1 MSQDIAVSLFLLEDG
16 PGNADG
22 HARLLIHRTMRT
34 DEGGRLDEF
43 WVSERVDSMRIA
55 SVGGGEEDDDTGDWH
70 GLLLGL
76 ALPAVTFR
84 SAPEPIV
91 LTRGERKR
99 FEGSRP
105 VPLLR
110 TEARLDDSG
119 IVLDAIRADLRFT
132 PDEPLVV
139 GFLRAIRRTV
149 GSLNLTNPRAPD
161 VSDRPAGIGRADTIQ
176 PAAGPDATRAD
187 AARPDTT
194 RSGGAT
200 VANELERWVVELRD
214 VRGAQI
220 GDHNRQSN
228 RFVVHRPD
236 RAIDFGDVLDRE
248 DVQRAVRRLSER
260 PGDRGLRD
268 ELVTALRGAT
278 GGRVD
283 SRPLVLT
290 ARVREPGFWEG
301 LLIIDD
307 VRGVQ
312 VGDHG
317 TQRNTF
323 RYTVMDEPRAA
334 ALLRENF
341 GLARALADCLCP
353 RDGRG
358 DVNAVARALDTHLR
372 SLPVEVDRDR
382 GVAVGLPG
390 RGEHLRVV
398 RADGVTVGFGNK
410 IRNDERFELGRLER
424 TRAELRKRM
433 DQAPPD
439 RGTHRPGRGSNP
451 RRDPRQD
458 RGRIP
463 DPGDEYGDRWSAH
476 GL

>member
-1 MSQDIAVSLFLLEDG
+1 MSQDITVSLFLLEDG
-16 PGNADG
+16 PDNTDD

-34 DEGGRLDEF
+34 DPGRRLDEF
-43 WVSERVDSMRIA
+43 WISERVDPMRIA
-55 SVGGGEEDDDTGDWH
+55 SVGAGDEDDDTGDWH

-76 ALPAVTFR
+76 ALPVVTFR
-84 SAPEPIV
+84 AAPEPIV
-91 LTRGERKR
+91 LTRGGRER

-110 TEARLDDSG
+110 AETRLDDSG
-119 IVLDAIRADLRFT
+119 VVLDVTRADLRFT
-132 PDEPLVV
+132 RDEPLVV

-149 GSLNLTNPRAPD
+149 GSLDLTSPRAPD
-161 VSDRPAGIGRADTIQ
+161 VSDRPAGVSRADTVH
-176 PAAGPDATRAD
+176 PGTTRAD
-187 AARPDTT
+187 AARPDPT
-194 RSGGAT
+194 RSAGVT

-220 GDHNRQSN
+220 GNHNWQSN

-248 DVQRAVRRLSER
+248 DVQHAIRRLSEQ
-260 PGDRGLRD
+260 PGDRGLRED
-268 ELVTALRGAT
+268 LVRALRGAT

-290 ARVREPGFWEG
+290 ARVHEQGFWER
-301 LLIIDD
+301 LLLVDD

-317 TQRNTF
+317 RQRNTF

-334 ALLRENF
+334 ALLRENPD
-341 GLARALADCLCP
+341 LARALADCLCP
-353 RDGRG
+353 RDSRG
-358 DVNAVARALDTHLR
+358 DVNAVARELDTHLR

-382 GVAVGLPG
+382 GVAIGTPG

-398 RADGVTVGFGNK
+398 RSDGVTVGFGNTM
-410 IRNDERFELGRLER
+410 RNHERFEFARLER
-424 TRAELRKRM
+424 TRAELRTRI
-433 DQAPPD
+433 DQELPD
-439 RGTHRPGRGSNP
+439 RGTRGPGRGP
-451 RRDPRQD
+451 G
-458 RGRIP
+458 RGLR
-463 DPGDEYGDRWSAH
+463 
-476 GL
+476 